1 MKKVLAIDIGY
12 GSVKVIYGY
21 EDGTI
26 KNQFKFT
33 SIVALIDKDEFI
45 KDKRILDY
53 KDKSYYVGEDALNF
67 PHTCQYDIIDF
78 NNLIYFAPLFL
89 YKALQMIGEIPDVIV
104 CGLSKAQLQY
114 SLTFKEAIQKFTV
127 NNEEFSFEN
136 VYILPQGAG
145 SKLAIDTYG
154 VDFPNKQQEFTGL
167 SNYVGVDVGFN
178 TVDIFLVTN
187 GKTSPMYFRGIENE
201 GVMKIA
207 ENVQKYIAE
216 EFGKTVKLHE
226 AKEILDEG
234 FYKLRGTKYD
244 LKEVVKVFTENYLK
258 DLLKLIEDNFSDALD
273 KSDYVF
279 LSGGGSA
286 LLSDSEDKKIRTPKS
301 NFEYYNAIGFFL
313 YGLNKWFKIYL
324 QFCFKYLYARLHF

>member
-207 ENVQKYIAE
+207 KKIAE
-216 EFGKTVKLHE
+216 YIKTEYNKEISLHE
-226 AKEILDEG
+226 AKEVLDNG
-234 FYKLRGTKYD
+234 FFKLRGTKYD
-244 LKEVVKVFTENYLK
+244 LSSIITGIKEIYLK
-258 DLLKLIEDNFSDALD
+258 DLLNLIEENFNNALD

-286 LLSDSEDKKIRTPKS
+286 FLNDSSDKKIRTPKS
-301 NFEYYNAIGFFL
+301 NFEYYNAIGFYL
-313 YGLNKWFKIYL
+313 YGLTK
-324 QFCFKYLYARLHF
+324 